1 MSFRLPAVLLLATAV
16 LVAVWLVGNPTLP
29 SSGDGANPESSVA
42 VSQEPLRATPSDD
55 WAPDPARLGEDLTER
70 ARSLALSPYAPA
82 GGTVPEVLRQLD
94 FDRYRQIRFKPE
106 LALWHGEED
115 FQLQL
120 FHLGSI
126 QDTPV
131 QIHLV
136 DGDSLQT
143 IGYDP
148 TLFVFQDEAASVADL
163 DPATVPGFAG
173 FRIHYP
179 LNRPDIHDEVAA
191 FLGASYFRV
200 LGAGQEYGLSARGIA
215 VNPAVEGPEEFP
227 DFRAYWIERPSEDG
241 VLVFHALL
249 DGPSLTGAYRF
260 ELRPGPSTE
269 ILVDARLFARNDVS
283 KLGVAP
289 FSSMFLHAPGLG
301 PVHDDFRPR
310 VHDSDGLQMRTGR
323 GEWIWRPLGNGPGL
337 HVTSLRAEEPDGFGL
352 FQRARDFE
360 SFLDLEARYH
370 SRPSY
375 WVEILEGDW
384 GSGGVELLEIP
395 SESEFNDNIA
405 AYWVP
410 DVPLRAG
417 EERAYR
423 YRLVT
428 RGALPPDMAVA
439 HVARTAVGWDALPG
453 QADPPPRSRRRFVVD
468 FEGGSLESTEAPV
481 QADISVLR
489 GSVEG
494 VMVQHLPGN
503 RGRRVTFTL
512 TPEGDVPADMRLFLT
527 SEDHVL
533 SETWSYVWYPDRT
546 R

>member
-16 LVAVWLVGNPTLP
+16 LVVVWLLGNPTLP
-29 SSGDGANPESSVA
+29 SSGNGANPAAPSVI
-42 VSQEPLRATPSDD
+42 SDD
-55 WAPDPARLGEDLTER
+55 RAPSLPVDAWAPDPARLREALTDR
-70 ARSLALSPYAPA
+70 ARALAQGPYAPPGA
-82 GGTVPEVLRQLD
+82 TVPAVLRELD
-94 FDRYRQIRFKPE
+94 FDGYRQIRFRSEK
-106 LALWHGEED
+106 ALWRGDEP

-143 IGYDP
+143 VEYDP
-148 TLFVFQDEAASVADL
+148 ALFEFQGDAAQVGDL
-163 DPATVPGFAG
+163 DRHSVPGFAG

-179 LNRPDIHDEVAA
+179 LNSPDIHDEVAA

-215 VNPAVEGPEEFP
+215 VDPAIDGPEEFP
-227 DFRAYWIERPSEDG
+227 DFRAYWIERPTDDG
-241 VLVFHALL
+241 LLVFHALL

-260 ELRPGPSTE
+260 ELRPGPSTQL
-269 ILVDARLFARNDVS
+269 LVDARIFARADVT

-301 PVHDDFRPR
+301 PVQDDFRPR

-323 GEWIWRPLGNGPGL
+323 GEWIWRPLGNGPGM
-337 HVTSLRAEEPDGFGL
+337 HVTSLRAEDPAGFGL
-352 FQRARDFE
+352 FQRARNFE

-370 SRPSY
+370 LRPSY
-375 WVEILEGDW
+375 WVEVLGGDW
-384 GSGGVELLEIP
+384 GPGGVELLEIP
-395 SESEFNDNIA
+395 TDSEFNDNIA

-417 EERAYR
+417 EERTYR
-423 YRLVT
+423 YRIAT

-439 HVARTAVGWDALPG
+439 HVVRTAVGWDALPG
-453 QADPPPRSRRRFVVD
+453 QANPPPRSHRRFVVD
-468 FEGGSLESTEAPV
+468 FEGGDLQSSEAQV
-481 QADISVLR
+481 EAEVSVLR

-494 VMVQHLPGN
+494 VMVQQLPGN
-503 RGRRVTFTL
+503 RGLRVTFTL
-512 TPEGDVPADMRLFLT
+512 IPEGDAPADMRLFLT
-527 SEDHVL
+527 TEDRVL
-533 SETWSYVWYPDRT
+533 SETWSYVWYPERID
-546 R
+546 